1 MSMDE
6 KNKEYYKDTFDEIS
20 LDKQVQER
28 IVNRQMKR
36 KPMIAGKW
44 VAAAIVIV
52 VLGTSTTAFA
62 MAHHFSFL
70 KLFSSEEES
79 GYKIQVKIN
88 KVDHTSFVGEISEVK
103 DIILKQKESY
113 EPYMSSYPLE
123 YTKDFDSLE
132 EAFRYVCMDVS
143 AVVVGEEKHP
153 ATLIL
158 HCDDEGNILQA
169 LITTDYKINGNN
181 VQIWYYV
188 FSDLN
193 ENPYDEIS
201 AGIANG
207 ELLEDGIIT
216 TSEEDDSI
224 IFEAIASE
232 KIEYQIA
239 EETLPSGLQVPIIT
253 SHANANK
260 VKTAE
265 SYFAVDEIVY
275 SINVA
280 SEKGDAEETLRNIL
294 KSNKK
299 NPLD

>member
-1 MSMDE
+1 MIQDE
-6 KNKEYYKDTFDEIS
+6 KNKAYYKDTFDEIS

-28 IVNRQMKR
+28 ILNRQMKR
-36 KPMIAGKW
+36 KSMIAGKW
-44 VAAAIVIV
+44 VAAAIAIV

-62 MAHHFSFL
+62 MVHHFSFL

-79 GYKIQVKIN
+79 GYEIQVKIN

-103 DIILKQKESY
+103 DIILKQRESY
-113 EPYMSSYPLE
+113 EPYMSSDPLE

-158 HCDDEGNILQA
+158 HCDDRGNIVQA

-232 KIEYQIA
+232 KIEYQIV
-239 EETLPSGLQVPIIT
+239 EETLPSGLQVPIIM
-253 SHANANK
+253 SDANANK
-260 VKTAE
+260 VETAE
-265 SYFAVDEIVY
+265 SYFSVDEIVY

-280 SEKGDAEETLRNIL
+280 SEKEDAEETLRDIL